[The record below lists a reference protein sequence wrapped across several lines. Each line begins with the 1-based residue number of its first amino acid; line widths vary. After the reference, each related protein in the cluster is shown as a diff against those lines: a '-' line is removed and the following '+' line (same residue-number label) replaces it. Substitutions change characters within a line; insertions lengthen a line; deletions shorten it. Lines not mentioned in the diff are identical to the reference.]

1 MAPAAPRVRMDPQ
14 VRLAILKDFARQVFA
29 ERGYSTSGLAEIAER
44 AEVSKTL
51 LYHYF
56 PDGRPEIMA
65 AVMDGLLADLTAATT
80 EALDRAA
87 SVEARIRNWVEAFL
101 SFFVDQPDAF
111 RLLFREPWGSG
122 DPLVTVRSFRAMV
135 DLSRQLIDP
144 FGLDG
149 ASAAALVTLTTGTVG
164 LLVGVT
170 EQVLAGQAEY
180 EIAAESAA
188 DFVIGG
194 ISRLRP
200 PPPGAP
206 ADRSRTPPRS

>member
-1 MAPAAPRVRMDPQ
+1 MDPQ
-14 VRLAILKDFARQVFA
+14 ARLVILKGFARQVFA

-65 AVMDGLLADLTAATT
+65 AVMDSLLADLTAATT

-87 SVEARIRNWVEAFL
+87 GVDARIRSWVEAFL
-101 SFFVDQPDAF
+101 TFFVDQPDAF

-135 DLSRQLIDP
+135 ELSRQLVDP

-149 ASAAALVTLTTGTVG
+149 ASAAALVTLTTGTIG
-164 LLVGVT
+164 LVVAVT

-180 EIAAESAA
+180 EPAAESAA

-194 ISRLRP
+194 ISCLRP
-200 PPPGAP
+200 PPPGGP

>member
-1 MAPAAPRVRMDPQ
+1 MDPQ
-14 VRLAILKDFARQVFA
+14 ARLAILKGFARQVFA
-29 ERGYSTSGLAEIAER
+29 ERGYSASGLAEIAER

-65 AVMDGLLADLTAATT
+65 AVMDGLLAELIAATT
-80 EALDRAA
+80 DSLDRAA
-87 SVEARIRNWVEAFL
+87 SVDARIRGWVEAFL
-101 SFFVDQPDAF
+101 TFFVDQPDAF
-111 RLLFREPWGSG
+111 RLLFREPCGSG

-135 DLSRQLIDP
+135 DLSRQLVDP
-144 FGLDG
+144 FGLDR
-149 ASAAALVTLTTGTVG
+149 ASAAALVTLTTGTIG
-164 LLVGVT
+164 LVVAVT

-180 EIAAESAA
+180 ETAAESAA

-194 ISRLRP
+194 INRLRP
-200 PPPGAP
+200 PAPGEP